1 MGMVNRLLGCYCT
14 QIQYPFN
21 PHLPQVRG
29 RLVGRATDS
38 ATRQRVRKAVVGGVK
53 AGVVLPGTQPMQPK
67 PFRPALMQVTKKL
80 APDQPGAKKLA
91 QRFGEQL
98 LCVRYRQ
105 DTEAG
110 RRYTTVELVVDEG
123 PMPIDKRTPS
133 VVHLRVDYDERA
145 LQQAIRQQGGI
156 WDRKLRVWRV
166 QRDAVLSLQ
175 LQNRVLRNLPAV
187 DTENGRD

>member
-1 MGMVNRLLGCYCT
+1 
-14 QIQYPFN
+14 
-21 PHLPQVRG
+21 
-29 RLVGRATDS
+29 
-38 ATRQRVRKAVVGGVK
+38 
-53 AGVVLPGTQPMQPK
+53 MQPLS
-67 PFRPALMQVTKKL
+67 RRLAHLQVTKKL
-80 APDQPGAKKLA
+80 APEQPGAKKLTE
-91 QRFGEQL
+91 RFGEQL
-98 LCVRYRQ
+98 VCVRYRH
-105 DTEAG
+105 DAEAG

-133 VVHLRVDYDERA
+133 VVHPRVDYDERA

-187 DTENGRD
+187 DTENGKD

>member
-1 MGMVNRLLGCYCT
+1 MGMVNRLLRWYCT
-14 QIQYPFN
+14 QTQYPFN

-29 RLVGRATDS
+29 RLVGCATGS

-123 PMPIDKRTPS
+123 PITSDKRRS
-133 VVHLRVDYDERA
+133 SFVCVRIAFDDLALR
-145 LQQAIRQQGGI
+145 QAIRNHGGT
-156 WDRKLRVWRV
+156 WDKRRRVWRMHQDGV
-166 QRDAVLSLQ
+166 FALQ
-175 LQNRVLRNLPAV
+175 LQNQVLLQLPNTDAI
-187 DTENGRD
+187 DGRD